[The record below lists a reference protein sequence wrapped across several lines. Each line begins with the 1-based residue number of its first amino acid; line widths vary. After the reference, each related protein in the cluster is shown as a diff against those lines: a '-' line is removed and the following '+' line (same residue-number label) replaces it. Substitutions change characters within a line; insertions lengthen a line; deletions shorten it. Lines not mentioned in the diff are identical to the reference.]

1 MGHQCPLSVKLLIEK
16 TDECK
21 NNPENSSTTKVDEHI
36 PSGFSTPTI
45 SSFKSIEKKNNV
57 AWGKDC
63 IKKFCESLIE
73 HTMEKINLKKKKMNL
88 LTKEQQESYENFA
101 TFVEKSLKINMLK
114 VKTITKLEIVIIIQ
128 VNIEVMHIAY
138 EVRNIVYLKKF
149 S

>member
-88 LTKEQQESYENFA
+88 LTKEQQESYEN
-101 TFVEKSLKINMLK
+101 VEFCHICIEKFKDKYAEDKNYHKS
-114 VKTITKLEIVIIIQ
+114 TDHYHYTG
-128 VNIEVMHIAY
+128 
-138 EVRNIVYLKKF
+138 
-149 S
+149 

>member
-1 MGHQCPLSVKLLIEK
+1 
-16 TDECK
+16 
-21 NNPENSSTTKVDEHI
+21 
-36 PSGFSTPTI
+36 
-45 SSFKSIEKKNNV
+45 
-57 AWGKDC
+57 
-63 IKKFCESLIE
+63 
-73 HTMEKINLKKKKMNL
+73 MEKINLKRKKMHL
-88 LTKEQQESYENFA
+88 LTKEQEESYENFA

>member
-45 SSFKSIEKKNNV
+45 SSFKSIEKKNDV

-63 IKKFCESLIE
+63 IKKFCKSLIE
-73 HTMEKINLKKKKMNL
+73 HAMEKINLKKRKMNL
-88 LTKEQQESYENFA
+88 LTKEQQESYENA
-101 TFVEKSLKINMLK
+101 
-114 VKTITKLEIVIIIQ
+114 
-128 VNIEVMHIAY
+128 
-138 EVRNIVYLKKF
+138 KF
-149 S
+149 CHTCR